1 MDETEIIMYNVEDIM
16 RIFHMGRSKAY
27 QLVNSDGF
35 PRVRL
40 NNKILVPKNS
50 LEDWIQKHTK
60 KQHLF

>member
-27 QLVNSDGF
+27 HLVNSDGF

-40 NNKILVPKNS
+40 NNKILVPKSS

>member
-40 NNKILVPKNS
+40 NNKILVPKNN

>member
-40 NNKILVPKNS
+40 NNKILVPKSS